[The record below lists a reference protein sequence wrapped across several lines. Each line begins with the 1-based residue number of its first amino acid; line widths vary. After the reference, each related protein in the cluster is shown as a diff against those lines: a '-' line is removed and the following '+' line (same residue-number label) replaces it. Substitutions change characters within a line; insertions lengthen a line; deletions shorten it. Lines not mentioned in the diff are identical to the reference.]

1 MQKNIQRQRSN
12 KEHAVRALQ
21 AAEQARKS
29 AERAQTPTCTQRV
42 RTLESAAVE
51 RHVDLLFPAHGFRM
65 NYTVTNAQDN
75 NKSEAASETDVEIVQ
90 KAMSSARQTIRH
102 ITCHT

>member
-1 MQKNIQRQRSN
+1 
-12 KEHAVRALQ
+12 
-21 AAEQARKS
+21 
-29 AERAQTPTCTQRV
+29 
-42 RTLESAAVE
+42 
-51 RHVDLLFPAHGFRM
+51 M